1 MRREL
6 EGDPLKILKPYL
18 GHWDVPDDG
27 DLILTIDKIY
37 EDEVKNQHGTEV
49 KPIIYFMEPNTKPMI
64 LNKTNRDSIT
74 NLHGR
79 RTKSNNWHG
88 KKIALYA
95 AHESKSADGYALR
108 IKPYIPKSD
117 ELICEECGQVITE
130 QMIGGK
136 MRSAKA
142 IAANGITRFNK
153 ELCWDCYSRLKE
165 QEADENDGI
174 NV

>member
-18 GHWDVPDDG
+18 GHWDVPDEG
-27 DLILTIDKIY
+27 DLVLTIDKIY

-49 KPIIYFMEPNTKPMI
+49 KPIIYFMEPDAKPMI

-74 NLHGR
+74 KLHGR

-95 AHESKSADGYALR
+95 AQESKSADGFALR
-108 IKPYIPKSD
+108 IRPYLPKSN
-117 ELICEECGQVITE
+117 EIICEECGSVITDQVID
-130 QMIGGK
+130 GVK
-136 MRSAKA
+136 RSAKA

-153 ELCWDCYSRLKE
+153 ELCWDCYQRAKAE
-165 QEADENDGI
+165 KAAEVEADA
-174 NV
+174 

>member
-18 GHWDVPDDG
+18 GHWDVPDEG
-27 DLILTIDKIY
+27 DLVLTIDKIY
-37 EDEVKNQHGTEV
+37 EDEVKNQHGTET
-49 KPIIYFMEPNTKPMI
+49 KPVIYWIEDAKPMI

-74 NLHGR
+74 KLHGR

-95 AHESKSADGYALR
+95 APESKSADGFALR
-108 IKPYIPKSD
+108 IRPYLPKSN
-117 ELICEECGQVITE
+117 EIICEECGSVITD
-130 QMIGGK
+130 MVIDGVK
-136 MRSAKA
+136 RSAKA

-153 ELCWDCYSRLKE
+153 ELCWDCYQRAKAE
-165 QEADENDGI
+165 EAERVG
-174 NV
+174 VE

>member
-18 GHWDVPDDG
+18 GHWDVPDEG

-49 KPIIYFMEPNTKPMI
+49 KPIIYFMEPDAKPMI

-74 NLHGR
+74 KLHGR

-95 AHESKSADGYALR
+95 AQESKSADGFALR
-108 IKPYIPKSD
+108 IRPYLPKTN
-117 ELICEECGQVITE
+117 EIICEECGSVITDQVID
-130 QMIGGK
+130 GVK
-136 MRSAKA
+136 RSAKA
-142 IAANGITRFNK
+142 IAANGITRFNR
-153 ELCWDCYSRLKE
+153 ELCWDCYQRAKAE
-165 QEADENDGI
+165 KAAEVEADA
-174 NV
+174 